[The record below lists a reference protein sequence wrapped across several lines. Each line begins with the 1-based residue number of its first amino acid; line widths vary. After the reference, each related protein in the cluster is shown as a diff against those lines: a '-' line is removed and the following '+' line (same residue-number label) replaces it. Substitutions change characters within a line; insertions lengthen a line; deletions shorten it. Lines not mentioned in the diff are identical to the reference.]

1 MSKFEEMIDSN
12 PLLQGLPMDISWQE
26 WKQRLSVNPF
36 EGEDVQTLS
45 PHVREL
51 LLDQY
56 ENLYVPTATT
66 VQIAMDIHR
75 MLISGLIERHPY
87 IPSQKRH
94 VYDMLRA
101 SEGEEFKFPVSSAR
115 PRGML
120 LKGVTK
126 LGKSRLAERVLSQYP
141 QVIVRRRDERAAWI
155 ELRQLMYLV
164 VPMPSDA
171 SKAGFLMNAFIEL
184 DNALGTS
191 YAQEAKIR
199 NATIDIQLVK
209 LLALLVKHRCG
220 LFIIE
225 EGQEDHELSNVKFG
239 RSFLTFFLR
248 LLNTGIPTVLIGNP
262 KAFNEISTSSQLM
275 SRLSNPGARELTPC
289 AIATNSEWTGD
300 YVPGIWGANLL
311 PEPDEP
317 ITDLYKFLWDRT
329 GGFVHY
335 LSMWRREATRIA
347 LVSGDRSLKRQ
358 HLDLAMKSTVMQ
370 VGAQI
375 VTSYWNGRLGNDTDF
390 RDIPGK
396 LNPKIDKNSGRRRKP
411 GGEPA

>member
-12 PLLQGLPMDISWQE
+12 PLLHGLPTDISWLE
-26 WKQRLSVNPF
+26 WKQRLAANPF
-36 EGEDVQTLS
+36 EGEDVQALS
-45 PHVREL
+45 PLVREL

-94 VYDMLRA
+94 VYDLLRA
-101 SEGEEFKFPVSSAR
+101 SEGEDFNFPVSSAR

-141 QVIVRRRDERAAWI
+141 QVIVRPRDERAAWL

-220 LFIIE
+220 LFVIE

-262 KAFNEISTSSQLM
+262 KAFDDIATSSQLM
-275 SRLSNPGARELTPC
+275 SRLSNPGARNLTPC
-289 AIATNSEWTGD
+289 ASATDGEWTED

-317 ITDLYKFLWDRT
+317 ISDLYQFLWERT

-370 VGAQI
+370 VGVQI
-375 VTSYWNGRLGNDTDF
+375 VTSYWNGLRGNDTDF

-396 LNPKIDKNSGRRRKP
+396 LNPNIDRKSRRRRKP
-411 GGEPA
+411 GGESS

>member
-1 MSKFEEMIDSN
+1 MSKFEEVIDSN
-12 PLLQGLPMDISWQE
+12 PLLHGLPINISWKDWAQ
-26 WKQRLSVNPF
+26 LLAVNPF
-36 EGEDVQTLS
+36 EGEDIQALS
-45 PHVREL
+45 PQVREL

-87 IPSQKRH
+87 TPSQKRH

-101 SEGEEFKFPVSSAR
+101 SEGEEFTFPVSSAR

-141 QVIVRRRDERAAWI
+141 QVIVRPRDERAAWL

-262 KAFNEISTSSQLM
+262 KAFTDISTSSQLM

-289 AIATNSEWTGD
+289 ASATNAEWTDD

-317 ITDLYKFLWDRT
+317 IAHLCKFLWDRT

-347 LVSGDRSLKRQ
+347 LVSGDRRLKRQ

-375 VTSYWNGRLGNDTDF
+375 ITSYWNGRLGNDTDF

-396 LNPKIDKNSGRRRKP
+396 PSPKIAKNSGRRRRP

>member
-1 MSKFEEMIDSN
+1 MSRFEEMIDSN
-12 PLLQGLPMDISWQE
+12 PLLHGLPIDISWKE
-26 WKQRLSVNPF
+26 WNQRLTVNPF
-36 EGEDVQTLS
+36 EGEDIQALS

-141 QVIVRRRDERAAWI
+141 QVIVRQRDERAAWL

-262 KAFNEISTSSQLM
+262 KAFTDISTSSQLM

-289 AIATNSEWTGD
+289 ASATVAEWTGD

-317 ITDLYKFLWDRT
+317 IADLCKFLWDRT

-347 LVSGDRSLKRQ
+347 LVGGDRSLKRQ

-375 VTSYWNGRLGNDTDF
+375 VTSYWNGRLGNDVDF

-396 LNPKIDKNSGRRRKP
+396 LNPNLDRKSGRRRKP
-411 GGEPA
+411 GGESS

>member
-1 MSKFEEMIDSN
+1 MSKFEDNINNN
-12 PLLQGLPMDISWQE
+12 PLLHGLPLDISWEQLM
-26 WKQRLSVNPF
+26 QRLAVNPF
-36 EGEDVQTLS
+36 EGEDVLALS
-45 PHVREL
+45 PVVREL

-56 ENLYVPTATT
+56 ESLYVPTATT
-66 VQIAMDIHR
+66 AQIAFDIHR
-75 MLISGLIERHPY
+75 MLISGLIERHPHS
-87 IPSQKRH
+87 PVHKRY
-94 VYDMLRA
+94 VYDLQRA
-101 SEGEEFKFPVSSAR
+101 SEGAEVAFPVSSAR

-126 LGKSRLAERVLSQYP
+126 LGKSRLLERILSQYP
-141 QVIVRRRDERAAWI
+141 QMIVRPRDDQAGWL
-155 ELRQLMYLV
+155 ELRQLIYLV

-220 LFIIE
+220 LFVIE

-248 LLNTGIPTVLIGNP
+248 LLNTGIPTVLVGNP
-262 KAFNEISTSSQLM
+262 LAFKDIATSSQLM
-275 SRLSNPGARELTPC
+275 GRLSNPGARDLTPC
-289 AIATNSEWTGD
+289 ASATSIEWVED

-317 ITDLYKFLWDRT
+317 IPELEQFLYERT

-335 LSMWRREATRIA
+335 LSMLRREATRLA
-347 LVSGDRSLKRQ
+347 LVNGDRCLKRSHIEQ
-358 HLDLAMKSTVMQ
+358 AMRSTVMQ

-375 VTSYWNGRLGNDTDF
+375 ISGYWNGRKGNDPEFT
-390 RDIPGK
+390 DIPGALIPTK
-396 LNPKIDKNSGRRRKP
+396 ARKP
-411 GGEPA
+411 GGRGLSSGAQP